1 VTSTAD
7 KPAPNPA
14 RSYEAVFETLQTQY
28 KVRRVHLK
36 SGQPVPKGIGTLLI
50 VRPRSLS
57 EQEAFEIDQ
66 FVMRGGRLA
75 IFADTVEFDLG
86 SNLAETRIDTGL
98 DHLLEHYGFRL
109 DDRLVLDE
117 STDFMTVYRR
127 EGMLQLQQNLVYP
140 YFVRILPENLDERN
154 PVVKKL
160 GALSFFWASPIEV
173 LEDRTGDR
181 ETVTLAR
188 SSDKAWSAE
197 SYDNVLPSVEN
208 TGWAYY
214 RRPDEE
220 NRHQYILAA
229 AQIGSFTSAFDAA
242 PGPPVPAEAAPAP
255 PEAATVEDEKPEK
268 PPREVLTR
276 SPETR
281 IILVGDADIA
291 SDSQFRRPASF
302 TFVLNVVDWLTLGN
316 ELIEIRSRFIT
327 DRTFPE
333 DKVSET
339 RAFWTKVAF
348 ILGLPLLV
356 LVAGLVRW
364 ILRSS

>member
-1 VTSTAD
+1 
-7 KPAPNPA
+7 
-14 RSYEAVFETLQTQY
+14 
-28 KVRRVHLK
+28 
-36 SGQPVPKGIGTLLI
+36 
-50 VRPRSLS
+50 
-57 EQEAFEIDQ
+57 
-66 FVMRGGRLA
+66 
-75 IFADTVEFDLG
+75 
-86 SNLAETRIDTGL
+86 
-98 DHLLEHYGFRL
+98 
-109 DDRLVLDE
+109 
-117 STDFMTVYRR
+117 
-127 EGMLQLQQNLVYP
+127 
-140 YFVRILPENLDERN
+140 
-154 PVVKKL
+154 
-160 GALSFFWASPIEV
+160 
-173 LEDRTGDR
+173 
-181 ETVTLAR
+181 VTLAR